1 MTPHDG
7 GASIGSGTSPGGRNV
22 NPFLALRHRNF
33 RLFFFGQLISFAGT
47 WMQRIAQAWLV
58 LQLTNSPFLLGL
70 VGALQWTPMLLLSLV
85 GGVVADR
92 VNKRDLIVATQTLQ
106 MLQAFALGALV
117 LSGHAQ
123 YWHILVFATALGVTA
138 AFDNPARQ
146 AFLFD
151 MVEGTDTMNAV
162 ALNSTIVNSA
172 RLFGPAI
179 AGIATGTL
187 GIGYAFVANGV
198 SFIPVIGALLMM
210 RLEPARR
217 VDVGSGMV
225 DHLRDGLAYLFRT
238 PTALQLL
245 TLLGV
250 YSIFVMN
257 FNIIV
262 PVFAKNVLHEDATG
276 FGLLTSAQGAGA
288 VLGALAIA
296 SMSSYGPHPG
306 LVYGG
311 AALLGVMVIVLGSV
325 HQFTPAALVLA
336 GCGISMVVFSA
347 TVNTALQVTTPDALR
362 GRVMSVYSLVNGG
375 FTPAG
380 AIFTGG
386 VAEVWGA
393 PAELAISGLIALGS
407 TLAVYRWHRRLP
419 WTVEDA
425 PAALASAD
433 PSPADGSG
441 GER

>member
-1 MTPHDG
+1 MTPREPTP
-7 GASIGSGTSPGGRNV
+7 ASGTGDTPGVRSV

-58 LQLTNSPFLLGL
+58 LQLTNSPFLLGI

-92 VNKRDLIVATQTLQ
+92 VNKRNLIIVTQTLQ
-106 MLQAFALGALV
+106 LLQALGLGLLV
-117 LSGHAQ
+117 LSGHEK

-151 MVEGTDTMNAV
+151 MVEGTDTMNAI

-187 GIGYAFVANGV
+187 GIGYAFIANGV
-198 SFIPVIGALLMM
+198 SFIPVIAALMMM
-210 RLEPARR
+210 RLGPSKTVAT
-217 VDVGSGMV
+217 DAGML

-238 PTALQLL
+238 PAALQLL

-262 PVFAKNVLHEDATG
+262 PVFAKNVLHQDATG

-288 VLGALAIA
+288 VVGALGIA
-296 SMSSYGPHPG
+296 SFSSYGPHPG

-311 AALLGVMVIVLGSV
+311 AAVLGIMVLVLASV
-325 HQFTPAALVLA
+325 HQFGLAALVLA
-336 GCGISMVVFSA
+336 GCGVSMVVFSA

-380 AIFTGG
+380 ALFTGG
-386 VAEVWGA
+386 AAELWGA
-393 PAELAISGLIALGS
+393 PAELAIAGTIGLGS
-407 TLAVYRWHRRLP
+407 AIVVYRWHQRRP
-419 WTVEDA
+419 WAVTDVAALEA
-425 PAALASAD
+425 PAAT
-433 PSPADGSG
+433 PAEGNG

>member
-1 MTPHDG
+1 VTPRDPTP
-7 GASIGSGTSPGGRNV
+7 ASGPGDASGGRSV

-58 LQLTNSPFLLGL
+58 LQLTNSPFLLGI

-92 VNKRDLIVATQTLQ
+92 VDKRNLIVVTQTLQ
-106 MLQAFALGALV
+106 MLQAFGLGFLV
-117 LSGHAQ
+117 LSGEVR
-123 YWHILVFATALGVTA
+123 YWHILLFATALGVTA

-179 AGIATGTL
+179 AGIATGSL
-187 GIGYAFVANGV
+187 GIGYAFLANGV
-198 SFIPVIGALLMM
+198 SFIPVIAALLMM
-210 RLEPARR
+210 RLGPART
-217 VDVGSGMV
+217 VDTEAGVL

-262 PVFAKNVLHEDATG
+262 PVFAKNVLHQDATG

-288 VLGALAIA
+288 VLAALAVA
-296 SMSSYGPHPG
+296 SFSSYGPHPG

-311 AALLGVMVIVLGSV
+311 AALLGVMVIVLADV
-325 HQFTPAALVLA
+325 HQFGLAALVLA
-336 GCGISMVVFSA
+336 GCGASMVVFSA

-380 AIFTGG
+380 ALFTGG
-386 VAEVWGA
+386 VAELWGA
-393 PAELAISGLIALGS
+393 PAELAIAGTIGLGS
-407 TLAVYRWHRRLP
+407 ALAVYRWHRRAP
-419 WTVEDA
+419 WAADDQ
-425 PAALASAD
+425 PAALEAA
-433 PSPADGSG
+433 PADGNG

>member
-1 MTPHDG
+1 MGVVARGVNTV
-7 GASIGSGTSPGGRNV
+7 RNA
-22 NPFLALRHRNF
+22 NPFVALRHRNF

-58 LQLTNSPFLLGL
+58 LQLTNSPFLLGI

-92 VNKRDLIVATQTLQ
+92 VNKRNLIVVTQTLQ
-106 MLQAFALGALV
+106 LLQAFGLGLLV
-117 LSGHAQ
+117 LSGDVR

-151 MVEGTDTMNAV
+151 MVEGTDTMNAI

-179 AGIATGTL
+179 AGIATGSL
-187 GIGYAFVANGV
+187 GIGYAFIANGV
-198 SFIPVIGALLMM
+198 SFIPVIAALLMM
-210 RLEPARR
+210 RLEPTQPVQTEA
-217 VDVGSGMV
+217 GML

-245 TLLGV
+245 TLMGV

-262 PVFAKNVLHEDATG
+262 PVFAKNVLHQDATG

-288 VLGALAIA
+288 VLAALAVA
-296 SMSSYGPHPG
+296 SFSSYGPHPR

-311 AALLGVMVIVLGSV
+311 AVLLGVMVILLAGV
-325 HQFTPAALVLA
+325 HQFGLAALALA
-336 GCGISMVVFSA
+336 GCGVSMVVFTA
-347 TVNTALQVTTPDALR
+347 TVNTALQVATPDNLR

-380 AIFTGG
+380 ALFTGG
-386 VAEVWGA
+386 VAELWGA
-393 PAELAISGLIALGS
+393 PAELAIAGTIGLGS
-407 TLAVYRWHRRLP
+407 VLAVYRWHRRTP
-419 WTVEDA
+419 WATADSL
-425 PAALASAD
+425 AALDAA
-433 PSPADGSG
+433 PVEGNG
-441 GER
+441 GEQ